1 MKRLI
6 SFIGATLLAVMPACA
21 NIAEGV
27 SGDCTWVIDDDGN
40 LSISSESDDA
50 VLGNWEG
57 DAAPWS
63 NYKESITTVAFSAPV
78 NAQTCTYM
86 FNGCTNLSA
95 VYLDNFYT
103 NEVTDMSYMFA
114 NCSSLEVIEIGM
126 TISSLDED
134 VMMAKGMFNPYRDNF
149 ITDKV
154 TNMAGMFEGCKSLR
168 SFRLSN
174 LSVRNV
180 NDFRNM
186 FAGCSALEYMDLSAL
201 TINKEAKVSEM
212 FANCNKLM
220 NFSNESIFPTEI
232 ADGTFISLPTRGVC
246 SVELPLDCLE
256 DYQAALG
263 WRHLF
268 VTADDEMKANS
279 SALTAINGITEADSS
294 KEAVFSFAGE
304 RLSAPVKGLN
314 IIDGKKVMV
323 K

>member
-63 NYKESITTVAFSAPV
+63 NYRESITTVAFSSPV
-78 NAQTCTYM
+78 NAQTCAYM
-86 FNGCTNLSA
+86 FNGCTNLNA
-95 VYLDNFYT
+95 VYFDNFYT
-103 NEVTDMSYMFA
+103 NDVTDMSYMFA
-114 NCSSLEVIEIGM
+114 NCTSLEVIEFGI
-126 TISSLDED
+126 TISSQNEN
-134 VMMAKGMFNPYRDNF
+134 VFRAKGMFNPYRDNF
-149 ITDKV
+149 ITCSV
-154 TNMAGMFEGCKSLR
+154 TNMASMFEGCKSLA
-168 SFRLSN
+168 SFRLQD
-174 LSVRNV
+174 LDTHNV
-180 NDFRNM
+180 TDF
-186 FAGCSALEYMDLSAL
+186 
-201 TINKEAKVSEM
+201 SEM
-212 FANCNKLM
+212 FADCTSLSFMDVSTLAVGKNAKVSNMFKNCKSLM
-220 NFSNESIFPTEI
+220 NITNQNIFPNEI
-232 ADGTFISLPTRGVC
+232 EDATFISLPTRGVC
-246 SVELPLDCLE
+246 NVDLPLDSAV
-256 DYQAALG
+256 DYHTAIG
-263 WRHLF
+263 WRYLF
-268 VTADDEMKANS
+268 ITAEEEMKANGS
-279 SALTAINGITEADSS
+279 SLTAINSITEADSS